1 MWRCGGV
8 SGPEWSSILPAAIQS
23 DDEHTQKLVWVCWR
37 HAQQLQT
44 LVDLDPAV
52 KQLSDWYR
60 WCAAK
65 RVHCEADGIETY

>member
-1 MWRCGGV
+1 
-8 SGPEWSSILPAAIQS
+8 
-23 DDEHTQKLVWVCWR
+23 VWVCWR

-65 RVHCEADGIETY
+65 RVHCEADGIETYETPHIAFCIADMRPHLAANIFCMR